1 MRTLF
6 TYQKNAIVHMAE
18 IEDAKDV
25 FTSQQSHTSVTLQS
39 RCGILADPT
48 GSGKTTTMLGFI
60 QSRVGTTRQSESESV
75 VTRRYGAFITER
87 VTLQD
92 PTPEICSGATLI
104 IVSPNL
110 VNQWA
115 KEAEAVT
122 GNVPLQ
128 ITTSA
133 HVLNFVENPDISD
146 IVIVNELRYRLL
158 CALSCAYGIRFA
170 RIVYDECKHLGCISR
185 TCSTQLMVLFTW
197 FIGASETDEPKS
209 SDFFTSTTPM
219 SMMSQ
224 LDQMPAAVLRTITVR
239 TPAGE
244 ISYPGTV
251 VHRQYKCRSLSD
263 VTDIIAD
270 TMMDSDLRSR
280 IMAGDIQ
287 GALTILGAEEASDI
301 YTVVVYRLNRDL
313 RHLRFL
319 TEEIETDI
327 AAGARLRANVA
338 SRLDDLKQKE
348 IALQRQIETSESRF
362 NALLQN
368 GTCSIC
374 LDNFQ
379 DPAMVSCCSNVFCSQ
394 CLLEAQVVRQKCP
407 LCRSTAFKIHRVAID
422 GNRTMPEP
430 TPFERPL
437 SKIAV
442 LRSILSSATASK
454 VLIYAEY
461 EVCWPLVCEISK
473 ECGATP
479 MRLQGHAHARC
490 GVLSTFR
497 ESNDKVVLFASAI
510 LDCSGIDLPETTD
523 IVIWHQ
529 MATFKSNQIVGR
541 CRRVSTCSS
550 AVCTVH
556 MLYS

>member
-60 QSRVGTTRQSESESV
+60 QSRLGATRQCESETV
-75 VTRRYGAFITER
+75 ITRRYGAFITER

-92 PTPEICSGATLI
+92 PTPAICRGATLI

-122 GNVPLQ
+122 GNVPPQL
-128 ITTSA
+128 TTAA
-133 HVLNFVENPDISD
+133 HVLNFVANGDPGISHD

-170 RIVYDECKHLGCISR
+170 RIVYDECKHLGCING
-185 TCSTQLMVLFTW
+185 TCSTQPMVLFTW

-251 VHRQYKCRSLSD
+251 VHRQYKC
-263 VTDIIAD
+263 
-270 TMMDSDLRSR
+270 
-280 IMAGDIQ
+280 
-287 GALTILGAEEASDI
+287 
-301 YTVVVYRLNRDL
+301 
-313 RHLRFL
+313 
-319 TEEIETDI
+319 
-327 AAGARLRANVA
+327 
-338 SRLDDLKQKE
+338 
-348 IALQRQIETSESRF
+348 
-362 NALLQN
+362 
-368 GTCSIC
+368 
-374 LDNFQ
+374 
-379 DPAMVSCCSNVFCSQ
+379 
-394 CLLEAQVVRQKCP
+394 
-407 LCRSTAFKIHRVAID
+407 
-422 GNRTMPEP
+422 
-430 TPFERPL
+430 
-437 SKIAV
+437 
-442 LRSILSSATASK
+442 
-454 VLIYAEY
+454 
-461 EVCWPLVCEISK
+461 
-473 ECGATP
+473 
-479 MRLQGHAHARC
+479 
-490 GVLSTFR
+490 
-497 ESNDKVVLFASAI
+497 
-510 LDCSGIDLPETTD
+510 
-523 IVIWHQ
+523 
-529 MATFKSNQIVGR
+529 
-541 CRRVSTCSS
+541 
-550 AVCTVH
+550 
-556 MLYS
+556 